1 MPNSRRRDP
10 VPAKKPRREEILE
23 AAATLFA
30 ASGVRTS
37 LKDIADACG
46 ILPGSMYYHFESK
59 EALIV
64 ELVRLYRAD
73 LDQIASQ
80 AHETLSAPDPKP
92 LEEKVIELGR
102 EIAACANRHP
112 AALLMTLFEP
122 PTGASE
128 ELQSLVRSTPAAIH
142 EAMLDVLLT
151 DRGNGAL
158 RPNVDLTMLSDRL
171 CESMIRHAVTVADF
185 QLGREASHLP
195 ELRCRILLDGLA
207 VKAPEQAALDH
218 SEALRAVTA
227 AVAHWHPCEG
237 DSERATQLLVTA
249 RTEFAR
255 RGYEVATLRE
265 IAAASGL
272 GSGSVYRLFP
282 SKAKMLD
289 SIMGTFES
297 QRKAAW
303 DSVMGASSTTLEKLD
318 ALTWLHIMLSE
329 SFGDEIRIQF
339 GFVRETPL
347 NTRRIA
353 EPSRLRD
360 IEKLL
365 AEGIKAGEI
374 RAHNVS
380 LGMYA
385 RCVYEALWT
394 PEAIIRTAGTQ
405 QAHLLARNTVL
416 SGALAHP

>member
-1 MPNSRRRDP
+1 MTDSRHAEPVSARKTRRAD
-10 VPAKKPRREEILE
+10 ILE

-64 ELVRLYRAD
+64 QLVRRYRAD
-73 LDQIASQ
+73 LDCIALQ
-80 AHETLSAPDPKP
+80 ARETVNTPDSRP
-92 LEEKVIELGR
+92 LQDRVIELGR
-102 EIAACANRHP
+102 EIASCANRHP

-128 ELQSLVRSTPAAIH
+128 ELQQLVERTPAAIH
-142 EAMLDVLLT
+142 LAMLDVLRA
-151 DRGNGAL
+151 DQGHGAL
-158 RPNVDLTMLSDRL
+158 RPGIDLTMLADRL

-185 QLGREASHLP
+185 HLGPEASPLP
-195 ELRCRILLDGLA
+195 DLRCRILLDGLA
-207 VKAPEQAALDH
+207 VEAPDKAALDR
-218 SEALRAVTA
+218 SDALRSVNA
-227 AVAHWHPCEG
+227 AVAHWHPCEA
-237 DSERATQLLVTA
+237 DSERATQLLVMA

-265 IAAASGL
+265 IAAASGF
-272 GSGSVYRLFP
+272 GSGSVYRLFS

-289 SIMGTFES
+289 AIMGSFER

-303 DSVMGASSTTLEKLD
+303 DSVMHSSSTALEKLD
-318 ALTWLHIMLSE
+318 ALAWLHIMLSE
-329 SFGDEIRIQF
+329 KFGDEIRIQF
-339 GFVRETPL
+339 GFVRESPL

-360 IEKLL
+360 IERLL
-365 AEGIKAGEI
+365 AEGAGAGEI
-374 RAHNVS
+374 RLHQLPLN
-380 LGMYA
+380 MYA

-394 PEAIIRTAGTQ
+394 PEPVLRSAGAE
-405 QAHLLARNTVL
+405 QAHALSRDTML
-416 SGALAHP
+416 SGALIRS